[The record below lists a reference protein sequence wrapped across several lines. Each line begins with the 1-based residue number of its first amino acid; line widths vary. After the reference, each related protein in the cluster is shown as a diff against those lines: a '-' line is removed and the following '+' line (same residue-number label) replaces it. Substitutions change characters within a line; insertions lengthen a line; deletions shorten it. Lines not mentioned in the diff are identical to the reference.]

1 MVVPAVFCPYSIIY
15 YLDLVY
21 INYLLKM
28 KFPYHGAIKL
38 RFDVRKGVIECTNKR
53 QLFNN
58 YENVLESE
66 ECTMFIRI
74 VIPIVIA
81 ICSVFLCNIKTGWT
95 ASLEELEQRLDNL
108 ETRISEV
115 NTSTE
120 DIKGEI
126 KNYKPAIESRIS
138 EACKVA
144 EDVKAVKAELERYRP
159 AYVTDVC
166 EGRIKFGGRVDGMV
180 QYLTGTNRDE
190 LGVVGRLWFDAR
202 AKVVPEK
209 LDFIIE
215 FNSAGGDNIGAG
227 LPTNEITIDQSRFN
241 DLGRGNLNLYKAHT
255 IWKPVKGLQIATGI
269 MDWLNH
275 EDPVGT
281 SGDVGFD
288 NSDVTICEGWSFP
301 GLSIGAW
308 LGLVSELK
316 ADAPSVPALTMRYD
330 PNDLWTFRT
339 SVQTTQTSSMFTTRN
354 DEDERDLWSWTSEIV
369 FRPKI
374 CGRQGAYKFFYGL
387 TRSGDSSPVDT
398 ADGVTVLNP
407 TGVNHG
413 IGFLFDQWLTD
424 HFIINARYS
433 VSEDDDIFKSSNNG
447 VRTHWNATIGW
458 ISEGDTYSAK
468 EFVGIGYGSARWGR
482 SYEAANNNF
491 DREQTY
497 EIFWRHKLTNNL
509 WIQPDF
515 QIVHDPLGAKD
526 STEFIPGVQM
536 WMTF

>member
-1 MVVPAVFCPYSIIY
+1 MVS
-15 YLDLVY
+15 
-21 INYLLKM
+21 
-28 KFPYHGAIKL
+28 KF
-38 RFDVRKGVIECTNKR
+38 
-53 QLFNN
+53 
-58 YENVLESE
+58 
-66 ECTMFIRI
+66 
-74 VIPIVIA
+74 VIPVFA
-81 ICSVFLCNIKTGWT
+81 VMSCVFWCNLKAGSAASV
-95 ASLEELEQRLDNL
+95 EELEERLDRL
-108 ETRISEV
+108 ETKINEV
-115 NTSTE
+115 NT
-120 DIKGEI
+120 
-126 KNYKPAIESRIS
+126 
-138 EACKVA
+138 VA
-144 EDVKAVKAELERYRP
+144 EDAKFDIDKHEFSTAATLNEVSRHLKELETKEKDLEVLYRKP
-159 AYVTDVC
+159 VYGADVC
-166 EGRIKFGGRVDGMV
+166 EGRVKFGGRVDGMV

-209 LDFIIE
+209 LDFVIE

-255 IWKPVKGLQIATGI
+255 IWKPVKGLQVATGI

-339 SVQTTQTSSMFTTRN
+339 SVQTTQTSSMFTTRD
-354 DEDERDLWSWTSEIV
+354 DEDDRDLWSWTSEIA

-374 CGRQGAYKFFYGL
+374 AGLQGAYKFFYGL
-387 TRSGDSSPVDT
+387 TKSGDSSPEDT
-398 ADGVTVLNP
+398 ATGEILDP
-407 TGVNHG
+407 SGVNHG
-413 IGFLFDQWLTD
+413 IGFLFDQWLSD
-424 HFIINARYS
+424 HFIINGRYS

-458 ISEGDTYSAK
+458 ISDGDTYSAK
-468 EFVGIGYGSARWGR
+468 EFIGLGYGSARWGH
-482 SYEAANNNF
+482 SYEEANNNF

-497 EIFWRHKLTNNL
+497 EIFWRHKLTSNI

-526 STEFIPGVQM
+526 ATEFIPGVQM